1 MSDTMLKLMIIDD
14 EQLVRDLFKRCLD
27 WEQLGIRIVGEA
39 AGAREALEMIAEE
52 IPDIIFAD
60 IYMPFMDGIELS
72 GIVRQMYPWI
82 KIVILTGHEDF
93 DYAKR
98 SIQVGVCDF
107 LLKPID
113 DLEIKRVVLDL
124 KGKIVA
130 ERAERDE
137 HQRLKEQLTE
147 NLPYLKEKFLNELLQ
162 NKLYN
167 REIEEKLRYFQIKFE
182 ASPFQ
187 VAVLELSPLNQEG
200 HFGAEEQLILEMQGM
215 ALISEYFMTRPQLY
229 IFFDYRQRMVI
240 LNNDSATNISTLL
253 ESIKTLIQKELNSSV
268 TIGIGRSYPRPE
280 NIHNSY
286 LEALEALNYKL
297 LVGKGQIISYHDL
310 DLGALGARETPPL
323 NYQNEEFAFYIKT
336 GCGEKALT
344 WLDSFFAEISSGPNI
359 TVDSLRAKTFM
370 IIAVIINT
378 IDELGLR
385 ISDILKED
393 LQLYDRIFKSDTLPE
408 MKKYLADLITS
419 LTTVVKSLHD
429 KKENNIVKEVR
440 DYLCSNLADE
450 TLSLTNIAKKFYL
463 NPSYLSR
470 IFKQATG
477 WTFIEYLTKIRM
489 ETAIKLLRETDQ
501 KAYQIGEAVGIPD
514 PHYFGVCFKKYTG
527 MSINEFRKT

>member
-1 MSDTMLKLMIIDD
+1 MSNTMLKLMIVDD
-14 EQLVRDLFKRCLD
+14 EHLVRDLFKRCLD
-27 WEQLGIRIVGEA
+27 WQELGIRIVGEA
-39 AGAREALEMIAEE
+39 AGVREALEVIEE
-52 IPDIIFAD
+52 ELPDIIFAD
-60 IYMPFMDGIELS
+60 IYMPFIDGIELS

-98 SIQVGVCDF
+98 SIQAGVYDF

-113 DLEIKRVVLDL
+113 DREILRVILDL
-124 KGKIVA
+124 KAKIVA

-162 NKLYN
+162 NKFYDL
-167 REIEEKLRYFQIKFE
+167 EIKEKLEYFQIKFE
-182 ASPFQ
+182 SSPFQ
-187 VAVLELSPLNQEG
+187 VAVLELSPHNQKG
-200 HFGAEEQLILEMQGM
+200 HFDAEEQLILEMQGM
-215 ALISEYFMTRPQLY
+215 ALIAEYFMTRPQLY

-240 LNNDSATNISTLL
+240 LNNDSATNISIFL
-253 ESIKTLIQKELNSSV
+253 ESIKTLIQRELNSSV

-286 LEALEALNYKL
+286 LEAIEALNYKL
-297 LVGKGQIISYHDL
+297 LVGKGQIISYNDL
-310 DLGALGARETPPL
+310 NLGPRETSPA
-323 NYQNEEFAFYIKT
+323 NYQNTEFAFYIKA

-344 WLDSFFAEISSGPNI
+344 WLDSFFAEISSDPNI

-370 IIAVIINT
+370 ILAVIINT
-378 IDELGLR
+378 IDGLGLR
-385 ISDILKED
+385 MGDILKDD

-429 KKENNIVKEVR
+429 KKENNITKEVR
-440 DYLCSNLADE
+440 DYLINNLADE
-450 TLSLTNIAKKFYL
+450 TLSLTNVAKEFYL

-477 WTFIEYLTKIRM
+477 TTFIEYLTKIRM
-489 ETAIKLLRETDQ
+489 ETAIKLLRETNQ